1 MPMSKSAYEQV
12 LGRKLTDEEYANL
25 SAPSLAMTATGPKLS
40 MPSLGSAYSFGG
52 SANPQTSRPADAY
65 SGSALGAGDKRGS
78 DRGIYAKGADGK
90 MYHFQSSDEFFAA
103 HKNNPSLFGSKTDT
117 KYSGKPMMPNGGT
130 AADRITAETGGAG
143 TIAAKSK
150 ADPAPKPVEEKRT
163 APTAPASYAGMER
176 PPAEPTPNAPIVTS
190 APAAKIAP
198 PAPKF
203 GVGMTNAPAGSL
215 GIAPKI
221 GQAVTNA
228 PEATENT
235 VIDLWNALNGD
246 DDPYDHII
254 GEERKKHGL

>member
-1 MPMSKSAYEQV
+1 MSKSAYEQV

-40 MPSLGSAYSFGG
+40 IPSLGSAYSFGG

-65 SGSALGAGDKRGS
+65 SGSALGVGDKRG
-78 DRGIYAKGADGK
+78 DGPGIYAKGADGK
-90 MYHFQSSDEFFAA
+90 LYHYNSAEDFFAA
-103 HKNNPSLFGSKTDT
+103 HKANPSLFNKVDPGRKLV
-117 KYSGKPMMPNGGT
+117 GGGT
-130 AADRITAETGGAG
+130 AAEKMTAETGGSG
-143 TIAAKSK
+143 TVAAKSK
-150 ADPAPKPVEEKRT
+150 ADPMPKPVDEKRT

-176 PPAEPTPNAPIVTS
+176 PPAEPTQNAPIVTS

-203 GVGMTNAPAGSL
+203 GVGMTNAPSGSL

-246 DDPYDHII
+246 DDSYDAII